1 MFGKKIR
8 LRPFLGGIVV
18 TAAIVVV
25 GVPSALASKSS
36 RVGSEAS
43 ASDAVARYLL
53 NHRVA
58 PQQVQGFQLG
68 RQARPGAVVLDRSGG
83 YYDPQRSIYV
93 PSGKAID
100 RTGGHY
106 DPERSIYVPGTN
118 QPQ

>member
-1 MFGKKIR
+1 MFGKQIR
-8 LRPFLGGIVV
+8 LKPFLGGIVV

-25 GVPSALASKSS
+25 GVPSALASRSS
-36 RVGSEAS
+36 RVGSAS
-43 ASDAVARYLL
+43 APDAVARYLL

-58 PQQVQGFQLG
+58 TPQVQGFQLG

-93 PSGKAID
+93 PSGKAVD

>member
-1 MFGKKIR
+1 MASAIR
-8 LRPFLGGIVV
+8 IRFALALV
-18 TAAIVVV
+18 TLVAAAVT
-25 GVPSALASKSS
+25 VPS
-36 RVGSEAS
+36 V
-43 ASDAVARYLL
+43 DAKT
-53 NHRVA
+53 
-58 PQQVQGFQLG
+58 QLG

-93 PSGKAID
+93 PSGKAVD